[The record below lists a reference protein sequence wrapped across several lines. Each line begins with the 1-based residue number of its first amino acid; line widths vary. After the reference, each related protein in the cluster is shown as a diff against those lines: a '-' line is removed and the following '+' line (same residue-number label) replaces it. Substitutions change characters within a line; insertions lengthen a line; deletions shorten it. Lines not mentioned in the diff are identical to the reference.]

1 MGAGGGLV
9 CAAMENPY
17 APTHPEIRDAIR
29 QLCLKFDGAYW
40 RDLDRE
46 RGYPTAFVKAL
57 TDAGWLATL
66 IPEEYGGAGLGISA
80 AAAVLEEVQRSGCNG
95 AACHAQMYIMGTLLR
110 HGSKEQKERY
120 LPRIASGELR
130 LQAFGVTEPTSGT
143 DTLALRTT
151 AVKKDNSTYVVN
163 GQKVWTSRAE
173 HSDLMLL
180 LARTTP
186 REQTKKRTEGL
197 SVFLVDMREALGKG
211 LTVRPI
217 RTMMNHNSTEVFF
230 DNMEVPA
237 VNLIGEEGQGFRYI
251 LGGMNAERVL
261 IAAECIGDSR
271 WFIEKATEY
280 AKERKLFGRPIGQNQ
295 GVQYPIA
302 RAYAQTEAAD
312 LMVRKAASL
321 YEAGLPCGAEANMA
335 KMLGSEAAWAAA
347 DMCVQT
353 HGGFG
358 FAEEYDI
365 ERKFRE
371 TRLYMVAPISTNMIL
386 NFVSEH
392 VLGLPRSY

>member
-1 MGAGGGLV
+1 MD
-9 CAAMENPY
+9 NPY
-17 APTHPEIRDAIR
+17 APTHPEIREAVR
-29 QLCLKFDGAYW
+29 QLCLKYDGANW
-40 RDLDRE
+40 RALDRE
-46 RGYPTAFVKAL
+46 RGYPTDFVKAL
-57 TDAGWLATL
+57 TEAGWLAIL
-66 IPEEYGGAGLGISA
+66 IPEEYGGSGLGISA
-80 AAAVLEEVQRSGCNG
+80 AAAVLEEVQRAGCNG

-110 HGSKEQKERY
+110 HGSAEQKERY

-130 LQAFGVTEPTSGT
+130 LQAFGVTEPSSGT

-186 REQTKKRTEGL
+186 KEQTKKRTEGL
-197 SVFLVDMREALGKG
+197 SVFLVDMRETLGRG
-211 LTVRPI
+211 LTIRPI

-237 VNLIGEEGQGFRYI
+237 ENLIGEEGQGFRYI

-261 IAAECIGDSR
+261 IASECIGDSR

-280 AKERKLFGRPIGQNQ
+280 AKERKLFGRAIGQNQ

-321 YEAGLPCGAEANMA
+321 YEANLPCGAEANMA

-386 NFVSEH
+386 SYLAEH

>member
-1 MGAGGGLV
+1 MTD
-9 CAAMENPY
+9 AAIPADHPY
-17 APTHPEIRDAIR
+17 ARTHPEIRDAVR

-40 RDLDRE
+40 RQLDRD
-46 RGYPTAFVKAL
+46 RAYPSEFVKAL
-57 TDAGWLATL
+57 TDAGWLAIL
-66 IPEEYGGAGLGISA
+66 IPEQYGGAGLGISA
-80 AAAVLEEVQRSGCNG
+80 AAAVLEEIHAAGCNA
-95 AACHAQMYIMGTLLR
+95 AACHAQMYIMGTVLR
-110 HGSKEQKERY
+110 HGSNEQKQRY
-120 LPRIASGELR
+120 LPRIATGELR

-143 DTLALRTT
+143 DTLSLRTT

-186 REQTKKRTEGL
+186 KDQVKKRTEGL
-197 SVFLVDMREALGKG
+197 SVFLVDMRAALGKG
-211 LTVRPI
+211 LTIRPI

-237 VNLIGEEGQGFRYI
+237 ESLIGTEGEGFRYI
-251 LGGMNAERVL
+251 LSGMNAERVL
-261 IAAECIGDSR
+261 IGAESLGDAR
-271 WFIEKATEY
+271 WFIERATAY
-280 AKERKLFGRPIGQNQ
+280 AKSRVLFGRPIGQNQ

-302 RAYAQTEAAD
+302 RAYVQYTAAE

-321 YEAGLPCGAEANMA
+321 YESGIPNGEEANVG
-335 KMLGSEAAWAAA
+335 KMLASEAAWAAA
-347 DMCVQT
+347 EMCVQT

-371 TRLYMVAPISTNMIL
+371 ARLYTVAPISTNMIL
-386 NFVSEH
+386 NYVAEH
-392 VLGLPRSY
+392 VLDLPRSY